1 MLKIHINQ
9 YAKECV
15 SVIIQ
20 RLKVLGVPYTKDF
33 EKKRLLLESE
43 VSGQQATDVAIDR
56 ILAQID

>member
-1 MLKIHINQ
+1 MNQ
-9 YAKECV
+9 YANECV
-15 SVIIQ
+15 SLII
-20 RLKVLGVPYTKDF
+20 RHLKREAITVTKEF